1 MKKIH
6 IIAILVII
14 ASVVIFIT
22 ASKDVST
29 YATFDI
35 AVETGQRVKI
45 VGQLDRSKDVVYKPE
60 VNANKTTF
68 TMKDDNGELR
78 EVHLLLPKP
87 QDFELSEQIVLTGEM
102 DGETFI
108 ADEILMKCP
117 SKYKNEEIY
126 LKSDS

>member
-1 MKKIH
+1 MI
-6 IIAILVII
+6 
-14 ASVVIFIT
+14 
-22 ASKDVST
+22 
-29 YATFDI
+29 
-35 AVETGQRVKI
+35 
-45 VGQLDRSKDVVYKPE
+45 
-60 VNANKTTF
+60 
-68 TMKDDNGELR
+68 DDNGDLR

-102 DGETFI
+102 DGERFV